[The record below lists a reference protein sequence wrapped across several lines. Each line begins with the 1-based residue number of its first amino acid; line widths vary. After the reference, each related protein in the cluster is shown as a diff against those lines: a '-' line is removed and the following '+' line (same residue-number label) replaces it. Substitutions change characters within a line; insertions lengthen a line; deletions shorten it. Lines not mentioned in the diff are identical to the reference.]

1 MDKIQYIYQAVLDG
15 DMDRVL
21 KSVQVALNDGL
32 PASDIL
38 QNALIAAM
46 EENGRLFELGE
57 RYVPE
62 MLVSARA
69 MKKGLSILE
78 PLLVDSNVEPIG
90 KVVIGTVKGDHHDIG
105 KNLVAMMLEGS
116 GFKIVDLGIDVS
128 PEQFVAALQNDV
140 DILGLS
146 ALLTT
151 TMPSMEKTI
160 TAIEEAGLRERVKVM
175 VGGAPITLEYSKRVS
190 ADGYASDAS
199 QAVTLA
205 KSLLSNRTIQDISLI
220 GTFDVFG
227 RDQFKIDIQKEIER
241 FDRYEHPFSLVV
253 YRFKER
259 KDTVNK
265 DINIEM
271 YKGMI
276 QIIRSQ
282 MRKVDSIY
290 QIDTGKFICI
300 LPETSHENALTM
312 TERIQKAIYKKN
324 DRAENQ
330 IAFKYSLVQY
340 SPNQS
345 IDMTFDHLESEL
357 IEQPK

>member
-1 MDKIQYIYQAVLDG
+1 MMDKIQGIYRAVIEG
-15 DMDRVL
+15 DMDLV
-21 KSVQVALNDGL
+21 SENVQAALVDGL

-46 EENGRLFELGE
+46 EETGRLFEIGD

-69 MKKGLSILE
+69 MKAGLSILE
-78 PLLVDSNVEPIG
+78 PLLVDFNVEPVG

-128 PEQFVAALQNDV
+128 PEQFVAALENDV

-146 ALLTT
+146 TLLTT

-160 TAIEEAGLRERVKVM
+160 KAIEAAGLRERVKVM
-175 VGGAPITLEYSKRVS
+175 VGGAPITLEYSQRIS
-190 ADGYASDAS
+190 ADGFASDAS

-205 KSLLSNRTIQDISLI
+205 KSLLSNRSIKNISLI
-220 GTFDVFG
+220 GTFDVFS
-227 RDQFKIDIQKEIER
+227 RDQFYFDIQKEIER
-241 FDRYEHPFSLVV
+241 FDRYNHPFSLVM
-253 YRFKER
+253 YCFEER
-259 KDTVNK
+259 KDPFSN
-265 DINIEM
+265 DMNIEI

-282 MRKVDSIY
+282 MRKVDTIY
-290 QIDTGKFICI
+290 QFDTGTFIFL
-300 LPETSHENALTM
+300 LPETSHENAVTM
-312 TERIQKAIYKKN
+312 TERIQGAIFNKYSHTK
-324 DRAENQ
+324 NQ
-330 IAFKYSLVQY
+330 IAFKYSLAQY
-340 SPNQS
+340 FPEQS
-345 IDMTFDHLESEL
+345 IDMTLNHLENEL
-357 IEQPK
+357 LEQ